1 MRKLLW
7 LVVIAAALWSGYWY
21 LGARGLETGL
31 GYWLEER
38 RGEGW
43 QAEATQISTS
53 GFPVGVET
61 VIRDIELVDP
71 ETGLGWSAPSFRFTA
86 PLHAPTRVQ
95 AVWPEKQKIVT
106 PYETIEVTAGAMEGA
121 LGLIPG
127 PSLALDT
134 SDITI
139 ADLGLRSNK
148 GWTASLGAGSLTS
161 RRLDERSN
169 AYEITFSAE
178 NLRPARRHLL
188 ELDPTG
194 RAPKVVEAM
203 DVQATIDFDAPWD
216 RHAIEVRRPQ
226 PVVIDLKE
234 VKAQWGDMELEAA
247 GLVNVSENG
256 IPDGKI
262 TIRAVNWK
270 EMVAIARRSGALPEG
285 IAPTVERA
293 LGGLA
298 GLSGNRDTIDAPLTF
313 AGGLVLFGPIP
324 LGPAPVIR
332 LR

>member
-7 LVVIAAALWSGYWY
+7 LAVIGAALWSGYWY

-31 GYWLEER
+31 SYWLEDR

-43 QAEATQISTS
+43 QAEATMISTS
-53 GFPVGVET
+53 GFPTGVET
-61 VIRDIELVDP
+61 VIQDIDLVDP

-106 PYETIEVTAGAMEGA
+106 PQETIDITAGTMEGE
-121 LGLIPG
+121 LGLVPG

-134 SDITI
+134 SDIQI

-148 GWTASLGAGSLTS
+148 GWTASLGSGNLTT
-161 RRLDERSN
+161 RRLDERPY
-169 AYEITFSAE
+169 AYEILFAAR

-194 RAPKVVEAM
+194 RVPKVVEEM
-203 DVQATIDFDAPWD
+203 IVSATIDFDAPWD
-216 RHAIEVRRPQ
+216 RHAIEDRRPQ
-226 PVVIDLKE
+226 PVVIDLAE
-234 VKAQWGDMELEAA
+234 VTAQWGDMQLEAA
-247 GLVNVSENG
+247 GRVTVSEDG

-262 TIRAVNWK
+262 TVRAVNWR
-270 EMVAIARRSGALPEG
+270 EMVGIARRSGAIPEG
-285 IAPTVERA
+285 LVPTVERA

-298 GLSGNRDTIDAPLTF
+298 GLSGNRNTIDAPLSF
-313 AGGLVLFGPIP
+313 SGGLVLFGPIP
-324 LGPAPVIR
+324 LGPAPVLK